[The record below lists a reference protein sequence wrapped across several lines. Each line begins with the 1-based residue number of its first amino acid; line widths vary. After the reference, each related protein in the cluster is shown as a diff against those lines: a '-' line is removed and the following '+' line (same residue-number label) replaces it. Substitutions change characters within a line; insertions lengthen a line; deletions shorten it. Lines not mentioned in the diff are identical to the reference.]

1 MLSNCSDDSSSSMFI
16 YTKTTRRN
24 TMTINSQTQNLF
36 AIDAVQDLSEESA
49 AAIQGG
55 AHLEHAGA
63 HLELYDDSN
72 FRKRLVSTNSG
83 IGNVGKKAN
92 DRTTSIVINKGVWRF
107 FTDTQ
112 GRGVF
117 ADLGPGRYANIGLGI
132 IPNDSISS
140 FQRIR

>member
-1 MLSNCSDDSSSSMFI
+1 
-16 YTKTTRRN
+16 
-24 TMTINSQTQNLF
+24 MTHINNQTQNLF

-55 AHLEHAGA
+55 AD
-63 HLELYDDSN
+63 LELYDDMN
-72 FRKRLVSTNSG
+72 FKKPLVFTNTDSA
-83 IGNVGKKAN
+83 NVGNKVN
-92 DRTTSIVINKGVWRF
+92 DRISSIVVNKGVWRF

-112 GRGVF
+112 GRGVSL
-117 ADLGPGRYANIGLGI
+117 DLGPGRHAYIGKM